1 MTRITSARVAGF
13 TYLFYAAIG
22 ICIELLMHQA
32 RGVDGG
38 AAELVRIGQHATN
51 VRLSILI
58 VVLECLSALVLGVT
72 LYGITRVV
80 DHELAVMGLVCRVAE
95 GVLGALRIP
104 SYLGLLWLA
113 KPGGGTGAPDIP
125 TTNAL
130 RTFLLMPVPSVP
142 IGVDLLCRGKS
153 DLFLASP
160 ARTDGARLNRMARRL
175 RLRAARGGTAP
186 SARRLP
192 HGAAERLHPVAAGAR
207 VPDRARAVAAHQGC
221 RDTGAGNRPDVAAV
235 RKVAQTF
242 FDSSAAA
249 SGAA

>member
-1 MTRITSARVAGF
+1 MTRTTNARIAGF

-38 AAELVRIGQHATN
+38 AAELVRIGQYATN

-58 VVLECLSALVLGVT
+58 VVLECVSALVLGVT

-80 DHELAVMGLVCRVAE
+80 DHELAVLGLVCRVAE
-95 GVLGALRIP
+95 GVLGTLRIP

-113 KPGGGTGAPDIP
+113 KPGGGTDAPDIP

-142 IGVDLLCRGKS
+142 IGAIFFAVGSLIFSWLLVRGRMVPVS
-153 DLFLASP
+153 IAWLGVFASGLLAVALPLQLAGFPTGPLSGYTQWLPALAFQVVLALWLLIKGVATP
-160 ARTDGARLNRMARRL
+160 ARGQPA
-175 RLRAARGGTAP
+175 
-186 SARRLP
+186 
-192 HGAAERLHPVAAGAR
+192 
-207 VPDRARAVAAHQGC
+207 
-221 RDTGAGNRPDVAAV
+221 
-235 RKVAQTF
+235 
-242 FDSSAAA
+242 
-249 SGAA
+249 